1 MMQIQTQLIYGV
13 DSNPTVVDLIKAN
26 NYKHVL
32 VLIDKGVEVS
42 NLYWNS
48 LKELLQEE
56 FDLTIMIAETNSEPT
71 YTYLDELT
79 DQVRKLVNLD
89 VIIGIG
95 GGSTLDLTKAV
106 AALKMN
112 PGQSINYR
120 GFDKVLVASVPTI
133 CIPTTAGTGSEA
145 TINAVFTD
153 TGENKKLGI
162 NGKNMSA
169 TYSVLDAKWTEN
181 CPKSVALSSGL
192 DALVHTLESFVTWK
206 SNVVTRHFSELAF
219 NKIINNLSSVINGPM
234 DLEAHQNMLLGSYF
248 AGIALFNS
256 GSGISGALSYPI
268 GVLYKVPHGYAG
280 GITLPSVIKFNI
292 DNGWFGYSNLIED
305 GVVAKSSDPKQMSYK
320 FLDRVNELYEIL
332 DVPKNFDNWGL
343 DRTKLDTLMGQFK
356 LLQNAFD
363 QNPINFNAESDARN
377 LILNHLS

>member
-13 DSNPTVVDLIKAN
+13 NSNPTVVDLIKAN

-32 VLIDKGVEVS
+32 VLIDKGVEIS

-181 CPKSVALSSGL
+181 CPKPVALSSGL

-219 NKIINNLSSVINGPM
+219 NKIINNLPSVINGPL

-343 DRTKLDTLMGQFK
+343 DRTKLDILMGQFK

>member
-13 DSNPTVVDLIKAN
+13 NSNPTVIDLIKAN
-26 NYKHVL
+26 SYKHVL
-32 VLIDKGVEVS
+32 VLIDKGVEIS
-42 NLYWNS
+42 NLYWIS
-48 LKELLQEE
+48 LKEMLQEE
-56 FDLTIMIAETNSEPT
+56 FDLTIMIAETSTEPT
-71 YTYLDELT
+71 YQYLDELT
-79 DQVRKLVNLD
+79 DQVRKLKKLD

-106 AALKMN
+106 AALRNN
-112 PGQSINYR
+112 PGQSISYR
-120 GFDKVLVASVPTI
+120 GFDKVLIASVPTI

-153 TGENKKLGI
+153 LGENMKLGI

-181 CPKSVALSSGL
+181 CPKSIALSSGL
-192 DALVHTLESFVTWK
+192 DALVHTLESYVTWK

-219 NKIINNLSSVINGPM
+219 NKIINNLPSVINGPT

-292 DNGWFGYSNLIED
+292 DKGWFGYSKLIEN
-305 GVVAKSSDPKQMSYK
+305 GTVTKSSNPKQMSYK
-320 FLDRVNELYEIL
+320 FLDRVTELYEIL
-332 DVPKNFDNWGL
+332 DVPKNFDKWGL
-343 DRTKLDTLMGQFK
+343 DSTNLDTLMDQFK

-363 QNPINFNAESDARN
+363 QNPISFNAESDARN
-377 LILNHLS
+377 LILTHLS

>member
-13 DSNPTVVDLIKAN
+13 NSNPTVVDLIKAN

-32 VLIDKGVEVS
+32 VLIDKGVETS